1 MMHRPPWLR
10 RPGTPPPIVGVPP
23 LIVALLATLAFGV
36 GPISAE
42 AQLPAGLGAETFDAA
57 WSLVRDSHFDPEMRG
72 LDWEAVRVELRPR
85 AAAAS
90 GPEDLRTVLA
100 EMLGR
105 LGDSHFAVIPE
116 ASAEVFESAT
126 SASSASASEGGGDSE
141 PGILLRWIDHQL
153 VVAGIREGSPADRE
167 GVGTGWIVLAIAG
180 TPVDSLV
187 AQVRAGAP
195 MGQEERHL
203 ALWVPMTARARLT
216 GLEGSRVQ
224 LQLRD
229 ALDEELV
236 LELER
241 EPPAGVAVTFG
252 DLPLARL
259 QVDHRVVTFED
270 GRRIGVLRLSAWFPP
285 ALALVSAAMEELRE
299 LDGIVLDLRGN
310 PGGLAA
316 MAMGIGGHFVGD
328 AASLGTLTTRDAV
341 LRFPINPQRV
351 AADGRRVEPFEG
363 PLALV
368 VDPLTASTSEVF
380 AGGMQGLDRAR
391 VFGEPTA
398 GQALPA
404 LVSGLPNGDRL
415 LHAIADFTGPNG
427 SRLEGRGVIPDVAA
441 PPTRAALLAGRD
453 PALDAAMDWLRSRDV
468 GPGPPSPLLEI
479 PH

>member
-10 RPGTPPPIVGVPP
+10 GVGLPP
-23 LIVALLATLAFGV
+23 LRLGMPTPTVVLIASLVFWGA
-36 GPISAE
+36 PISVQ
-42 AQLPAGLGAETFDAA
+42 AQLPPGLGTETFDAA
-57 WSLVRDSHFDPEMRG
+57 WSLVRDSHFDPEMGG
-72 LDWEAVRVELRPR
+72 LDWEAVRTELRPR

-90 GPEDLRTVLA
+90 GSEDLRAVLT

-116 ASAEVFESAT
+116 ESADAFESAT
-126 SASSASASEGGGDSE
+126 PVPSASEGGGDSD
-141 PGILLRWIDHQL
+141 PGIELRWIDQQL
-153 VVAGIREGSPADRE
+153 VVSGIRQGSPADRE

-195 MGQEERHL
+195 IGKEERHL
-203 ALWVPMTARARLT
+203 ALWMPMTARARLT
-216 GLEGSRVQ
+216 GAEGSRVE
-224 LQLRD
+224 LHLLD
-229 ALDEELV
+229 ALDEGLV
-236 LELER
+236 VEFDR

-252 DLPLARL
+252 DLPVPRL
-259 QVDHRVVTFED
+259 QVAHRVVTLED
-270 GRRIGVLRLSAWFPP
+270 GRRIGILGLSAWFPP
-285 ALALVSAAMEELRE
+285 ALELVSAAMDELRE

-316 MAMGIGGHFVGD
+316 MAMGIGGHFVGE
-328 AASLGTLTTRDAV
+328 AASLGTMTTRDAT
-341 LRFPINPQRV
+341 LRFPVNPQRV
-351 AADGRRVEPFEG
+351 AADGRQVEPYTG
-363 PLALV
+363 LMALV

-380 AGGMQGLDRAR
+380 AGGMQGLGRAR

-415 LHAIADFTGPNG
+415 LHAVADFTAPNG
-427 SRLEGRGVIPDVAA
+427 SRLEGHGVLPDVAA

-453 PALDAAMDWLRSRDV
+453 PALDAAVDWLRSGDER
-468 GPGPPSPLLEI
+468 PGPSSPLPEV
-479 PH
+479 PR